1 MTFKRPISYNFFM
14 GKTEQYPTIH
24 SQFSKNEIYFEVFMC
39 IVIIDC
45 YNWKPPQYPMIRIL
59 VMTSLI
65 QVTLKREECKHENP
79 LFFYIAQSFGEDKRD
94 HLSTLELSQT
104 IREWFLF
111 LSSQSTIHSTATT
124 NRFQNCQIV
133 GLQETSHFKRPLW
146 NGM

>member
-1 MTFKRPISYNFFM
+1 MLSQASTQG
-14 GKTEQYPTIH
+14 GK
-24 SQFSKNEIYFEVFMC
+24 NWLD
-39 IVIIDC
+39 IVD
-45 YNWKPPQYPMIRIL
+45 P
-59 VMTSLI
+59 SL
-65 QVTLKREECKHENP
+65 
-79 LFFYIAQSFGEDKRD
+79 FGEDKRD

-111 LSSQSTIHSTATT
+111 LSLQSTIHSTATT